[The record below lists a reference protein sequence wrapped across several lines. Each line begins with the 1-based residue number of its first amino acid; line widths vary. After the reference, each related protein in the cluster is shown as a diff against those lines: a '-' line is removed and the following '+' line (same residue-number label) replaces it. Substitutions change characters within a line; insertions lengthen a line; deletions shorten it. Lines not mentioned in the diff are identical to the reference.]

1 MLSGALR
8 SLNTGQNQL
17 AQVKEVLAMLKGL
30 STIRYH
36 AADLEAAKTWYSD
49 FLGMEPYFQV
59 PGYLEFRLGHLQS
72 ELGIMQHPEPVAEG
86 VVMYWAVD
94 NLEQTVARLEELGAT
109 VKEPIR
115 AFGDNGFVAAAVVDP
130 FGNLVGVMEN
140 PHYES
145 ILAEVAD

>member
-1 MLSGALR
+1 
-8 SLNTGQNQL
+8 
-17 AQVKEVLAMLKGL
+17 MLKGL

-36 AADLEAAKTWYSD
+36 AADLEKAKAWYSEL
-49 FLGMEPYFQV
+49 LGMEPYFQV
-59 PGYLEFRLGHLQS
+59 PGYIEFRLGSLQS
-72 ELGIMQHPEPVAEG
+72 ELGIMEYPEPVPEG

-94 NLEQTVARLEELGAT
+94 DLEQTVERLEQLGAT

-115 AFGDNGFVAAAVVDP
+115 AFGDNGFRAASVVDP

-145 ILAEVAD
+145 ILEKVGDQVADAGA

>member
-1 MLSGALR
+1 
-8 SLNTGQNQL
+8 
-17 AQVKEVLAMLKGL
+17 MLKGL

-36 AADLEAAKTWYSD
+36 APDLEKAKAWYSEL
-49 FLGMEPYFQV
+49 LGMEPYFQV
-59 PGYLEFRLGHLQS
+59 PGYIEFRLGSLQS
-72 ELGIMQHPEPVAEG
+72 ELGIMEYPEPVPEG

-94 NLEQTVARLEELGAT
+94 DLEQTVERLEQLGAT

-115 AFGDNGFVAAAVVDP
+115 AFGDNGFRAASVVDP

-145 ILAEVAD
+145 ILEKVGDQVADAGA

>member
-1 MLSGALR
+1 
-8 SLNTGQNQL
+8 
-17 AQVKEVLAMLKGL
+17 MLKGL

-36 AADLEAAKTWYSD
+36 AADLEKARAWYSD
-49 FLGMEPYFQV
+49 FLEMEPYFQV
-59 PGYLEFRLGHLQS
+59 PGYLEFRLGPLQS
-72 ELGIMQHPEPVAEG
+72 ELGIMEYPEPVPEG

-94 NLEQTVARLEELGAT
+94 NLEQTVERLEELGAT

-115 AFGDNGFVAAAVVDP
+115 AFGDLGFRAASVVDP

-145 ILAEVAD
+145 ILEKVDDQVADAGA